1 MVRTAKGKA
10 NGLLLKF
17 KSRLVAKGFRQRF
30 GLDYDSTYAAVAMMS
45 TIKMLLSV
53 AAHFNMVTFQFD
65 VEGAFLLPD
74 LEHEIYISW
83 KGNTTS
89 VTSASTDSSR
99 VHIGG
104 LKSLVQSCA
113 T

>member
-1 MVRTAKGKA
+1 MRTAKWKVS
-10 NGLLLKF
+10 GLLLNF

-45 TIKMLLSV
+45 TIKVLLSV

-83 KGNTTS
+83 KGNYYLC
-89 VTSASTDSSR
+89 
-99 VHIGG
+99 HKCLYG
-104 LKSLVQSCA
+104 LKQSLYRWSQELGAEFYA